1 MTRITDTWL
10 RHMERTLAK
19 QKRRE
24 GKHEKRRKTP
34 PKDSG
39 QWK

>member
-1 MTRITDTWL
+1 MARIIDTWVL
-10 RHMERTLAK
+10 HMERTLVK

-24 GKHEKRRKTP
+24 GKHDKRRKTP
-34 PKDSG
+34 AKDSK